1 MCAGRIEN
9 SLYLN
14 LASSQIVLE
23 VFLKFFKSSIK
34 INIFPRRQN
43 TAVKGGG
50 GNELPQDS

>member
-43 TAVKGGG
+43 TALKGGG
-50 GNELPQDS
+50 GGELPQDS